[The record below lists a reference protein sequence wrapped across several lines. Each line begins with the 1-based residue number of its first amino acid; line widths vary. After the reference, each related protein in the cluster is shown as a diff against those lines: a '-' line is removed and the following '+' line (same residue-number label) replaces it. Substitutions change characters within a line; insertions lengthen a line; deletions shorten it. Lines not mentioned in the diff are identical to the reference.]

1 MQIEHKIGTISSCS
15 YSTSTQSLLFF
26 NFSSTSGII
35 LSGWKCDLANFD
47 SIYIVTYC
55 THNQFQDSLMS
66 CQAWERRFG
75 LISNFWATWANQ
87 IMRYPAGLIGPS
99 LHKLLIIHPWS
110 PAQPKSCID
119 CYARTQTSIWHR
131 WVCGMGHFSWGWNFP
146 ELHFL
151 WEKLSVNRCHELQ
164 WEILTQV
171 VSRDQ
176 ALTSTRY
183 PTRPEYFTTR
193 TWPRVFFN
201 ISGFRRQCQF
211 SHLGP
216 LYRYLTILWQSI
228 KEEWGILEV
237 GWKWFFSCVKSV
249 SEHIET

>member
-66 CQAWERRFG
+66 CQPWERSFG

-171 VSRDQ
+171 VFQGPGIDEYPLPDPTWIFYYPN
-176 ALTSTRY
+176 LT
-183 PTRPEYFTTR
+183 
-193 TWPRVFFN
+193 
-201 ISGFRRQCQF
+201 
-211 SHLGP
+211 
-216 LYRYLTILWQSI
+216 QSI
-228 KEEWGILEV
+228 FQYFRV
-237 GWKWFFSCVKSV
+237 
-249 SEHIET
+249 